1 MHILK
6 TVSLHTFSE
15 VLARKLECHFG
26 FFFFKTSTLSWLA
39 SIHLVLTLHQLC
51 FFPLFKT

>member
-6 TVSLHTFSE
+6 TGSLHTFSE
-15 VLARKLECHFG
+15 VLATKLECHFV

-39 SIHLVLTLHQLC
+39 SIHLVLTLHQ
-51 FFPLFKT
+51 